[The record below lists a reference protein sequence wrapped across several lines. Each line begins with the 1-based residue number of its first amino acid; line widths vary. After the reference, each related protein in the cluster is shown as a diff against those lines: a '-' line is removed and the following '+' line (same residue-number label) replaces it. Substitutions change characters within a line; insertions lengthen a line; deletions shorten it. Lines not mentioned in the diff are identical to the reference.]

1 MISLTPFEQALHDLR
16 LTEAQFDT
24 MGADALRRHWRD
36 LIKASHPDL
45 PENRGRTW
53 DAGAINAAHDVL
65 RQELIARG
73 REIARTSDPNNVWTR
88 QNIWRYDRASIAPP
102 WQPDKQAK
110 NHRIMAETY
119 RDVNFF
125 KKRMWELSGRS
136 ENVYHIDAFGQTAF
150 EGRTS
155 VYGSAAVFDEMAK
168 AMLIWNANGSKVD
181 LTRAVMVSP
190 ANESSALYLIFA
202 DCKFLDKNP
211 IPLPYDSRAGTPARD
226 KNLRAKLPVVLDQLQ
241 DMLGRRAAAG

>member
-1 MISLTPFEQALHDLR
+1 MVSLTPFELALRDLR
-16 LTEAQFDT
+16 LTEAEFDAMT
-24 MGADALRRHWRD
+24 ADMLRRHWRE

-45 PENRGRTW
+45 PENQGKSW

-73 REIARTSDPNNVWTR
+73 RETARTSDLNNVWTR

-110 NHRIMAETY
+110 NHKILAETY
-119 RDVNFF
+119 RDVNYF
-125 KKRMWELSGRS
+125 KKRMWELSDRS
-136 ENVYHIDAFGQTAF
+136 EEVYHLDAFGQQGF

-155 VYGSAAVFDEMAK
+155 VYGSARVFDEMAK
-168 AMLIWNANGSKVD
+168 AMLIWNANGSRIE
-181 LTRAVMVSP
+181 LTRAVLASP
-190 ANESSALYLIFA
+190 ANDAGALFLIYA
-202 DCKFLDKNP
+202 DGKFFDKNP
-211 IPLPYDSRAGTPARD
+211 IRLPYDWKAGSPGRD

-241 DMLGRRAAAG
+241 DMLGRRAAG